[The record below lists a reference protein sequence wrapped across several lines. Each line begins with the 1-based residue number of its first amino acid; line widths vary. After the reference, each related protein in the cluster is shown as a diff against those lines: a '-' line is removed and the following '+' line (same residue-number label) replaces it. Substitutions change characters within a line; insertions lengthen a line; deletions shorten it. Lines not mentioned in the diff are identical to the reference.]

1 MHAMFRRVAA
11 ALALFFVA
19 GSVVLM
25 GAGERD
31 ATDTPLAIQ
40 AVPTLLDGAEPERV
54 ELGDLRYVGGWT
66 LTSNDPDFGGI
77 SAMARVDDG
86 FVAIGDA
93 GGVFRFAL
101 DETGQ
106 ITRADIREVPA
117 GPIPE
122 NGGPVLKR
130 DRDAE
135 AMAYDPHTGRFWVAF
150 EQANGFWRYDMEF
163 AGSDSDH
170 APGAMDDWPNNG
182 GAEAIVRFDDGRFLV
197 FSEAGNGPGSSREV
211 LLFSTDPSEA
221 DVEVPVRLGYQ
232 PPAAHRITDAALLPD
247 GRLMVLNR
255 DFSVVRGVS
264 VIITLVDVSQLDSDT
279 ILVGDEVA
287 RLAPPLTVD
296 NMEAIAIEEVDGRT
310 IVWIASD
317 DNFNPLQRTLLM
329 QFEWIDR

>member
-1 MHAMFRRVAA
+1 MLRRVAA

-25 GAGERD
+25 GAGQRAERGS
-31 ATDTPLAIQ
+31 TLVIQ
-40 AVPTLLDGAEPERV
+40 AVPTVLDPANPDRNEIGP
-54 ELGDLRYVGGWT
+54 LRYLAGWT
-66 LTSNDPDFGGI
+66 LSSSDPDFGGI
-77 SAMARVDDG
+77 SAIARVDDG

-101 DETGQ
+101 DDRGQ
-106 ITRADIREVPA
+106 ISRADVGEVPA
-117 GPIPE
+117 GPIPR
-122 NGGPVLKR
+122 NGGSVQKR

-135 AMAYDPHTGRFWVAF
+135 AMAFDPETGRFWVAY
-150 EQANGFWRYDMEF
+150 ERANGLWRYDRDF
-163 AGSDSDH
+163 TDSDSDH
-170 APGAMDDWPNNG
+170 APDAMDDWPNNG

-211 LLFSTDPSEA
+211 LLFSGDPSDA
-221 DVEVPVRLGYQ
+221 DVEAPVRLGYQ

-247 GRLMVLNR
+247 GRLLVLNR

-264 VIITLVDVSQLDSDT
+264 VIITLVDIAQLDSDM
-279 ILVGDEVA
+279 ILVGEEMA

-329 QFEWIDR
+329 QFEWIGG